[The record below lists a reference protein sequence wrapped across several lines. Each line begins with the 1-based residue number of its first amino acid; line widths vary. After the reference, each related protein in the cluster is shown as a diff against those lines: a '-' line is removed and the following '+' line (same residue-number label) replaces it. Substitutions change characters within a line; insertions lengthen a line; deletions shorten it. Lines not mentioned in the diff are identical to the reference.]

1 MKFGIL
7 AITALCLTIGLSAVK
22 EANSRVPV
30 QDGANSVEVKLP
42 STGKHQDVRPPNS
55 CVLVC
60 R

>member
-22 EANSRVPV
+22 EAESRVPAG
-30 QDGANSVEVKLP
+30 DGSNAVEIKAPLP
-42 STGKHQDVRPPNS
+42 EKHQDVRPPNS

>member
-7 AITALCLTIGLSAVK
+7 AITVLCLTIGLSAVK
-22 EANSRVPV
+22 EADSRVPAG
-30 QDGANSVEVKLP
+30 DGSNAIEIKAPV
-42 STGKHQDVRPPNS
+42 TGKHQDVRPPNS

>member
-7 AITALCLTIGLSAVK
+7 AITALCLTIGLSVVK
-22 EANSRVPV
+22 EADSRVPAEE
-30 QDGANSVEVKLP
+30 GANSVEIKLP
-42 STGKHQDVRPPNS
+42 STEKHQDVRPPNS